1 VIEGLRKE
9 VMKPKLRVIVGG
21 APINQEFAEAGPM
34 AIAAPL
40 LLRAWQLLRAFLVHV
55 DKPLA

>member
-1 VIEGLRKE
+1 
-9 VMKPKLRVIVGG
+9 MKPKLRVIVGG

-34 AIAAPL
+34 AMAAPL